1 MTMDKGKDDSKIQQM
16 RVDPND
22 LDSFIL
28 KIKFERASAK
38 KDPFLKQQHVK
49 ISNKKTN
56 KR

>member
-28 KIKFERASAK
+28 KIKFERASAE
-38 KDPFLKQQHVK
+38 KDPF
-49 ISNKKTN
+49 
-56 KR
+56 

>member
-16 RVDPND
+16 RVPND

-38 KDPFLKQQHVK
+38 KDPIQIVARKNIKQE
-49 ISNKKTN
+49 NK
-56 KR
+56 

>member
-38 KDPFLKQQHVK
+38 KDPFKIVARKNIKQE
-49 ISNKKTN
+49 NK
-56 KR
+56 

>member
-1 MTMDKGKDDSKIQQM
+1 M

-38 KDPFLKQQHVK
+38 KRPIFKIVARKNIKQE
-49 ISNKKTN
+49 NK
-56 KR
+56 